1 MKKNILKFI
10 IIFLL
15 IFNISNLKVFA
26 QNLDSLGRLIDIL
39 GQTSNKISGEKL
51 EKLLTE
57 NYILIN
63 GRSGPYQYN
72 AEWIFNKNKTY
83 TVIDKNDSGYKHP
96 FSGKWELVGFG
107 NSFLRLEDISNNRFQ
122 VSFSEDGNIYAG
134 SEKIYS
140 YKLENIQEKLDREA
154 KITEEKRIAEETR
167 LKKLEEEKRQL
178 AIKREQERVK
188 AEQIKKEE
196 EKKRLELAEWAKKE
210 EEAKIKRDNEE
221 RIKLER
227 DELYKNILKYSLISI
242 FLSILSFFIYK
253 YRTRIKDEFYPKFIK
268 FFKNLKS
275 NGKEFYP
282 KFIEYVKDIKTNSDK
297 KLGITIIGVCFFV
310 VILLVTSLSGNKSS
324 TSSQKSYGRNACDG
338 VADHI
343 SRYIQYPQRNS
354 NINALRNYYNEA
366 KDLSRSFS
374 SDPQANTN
382 YCASILNAAAKEFL
396 P

>member
-1 MKKNILKFI
+1 MKKKLIKFLITISILLTTFNTNIL
-10 IIFLL
+10 
-15 IFNISNLKVFA
+15 A
-26 QNLDSLGRLIDIL
+26 QNR
-39 GQTSNKISGEKL
+39 ISGEKL
-51 EKLLTE
+51 EKLLIE
-57 NYILIN
+57 NHIIIYDFRGPLIN
-63 GRSGPYQYN
+63 N
-72 AEWIFNKNKTY
+72 IELNFNEDKTY
-83 TVIDKNDSGYKHP
+83 KLQGVFPYSEIYIHP
-96 FSGKWELVGFG
+96 SRGTWEIVGFG
-107 NSFLRLEDISNNRFQ
+107 KSSVMLNDIKRIQLLFGD
-122 VSFSEDGNIYAG
+122 DGNIYDLNQ
-134 SEKIYS
+134 KLYS
-140 YKLENIQEKLDREA
+140 YRLENKKERIENNAR
-154 KITEEKRIAEETR
+154 KIEEERKAEELR
-167 LKKLEEEKRQL
+167 LKKIEEEKKQL
-178 AIKREQERVK
+178 AIKREQERIK
-188 AEQIKKEE
+188 AEKIKKEE

-366 KDLSRSFS
+366 KDLSRSFN